1 MANSESAVQISKPRI
16 AIGLVVYAL
25 GLWEALQILSALY
38 GYFAYDYPHPY
49 TLAAHLI
56 GLDSPIKSFAQLSYF
71 DGGIELIVTFLSL
84 FWIYL
89 GLAGCTLLGAI
100 ALGDWIGG
108 TKSLHF
114 KHQPA
119 HGHE

>member
-1 MANSESAVQISKPRI
+1 MIENKSTVQISKPRI

-25 GLWEALQILSALY
+25 GLWATLKISSGLY

-56 GLDSPIKSFAQLSYF
+56 GLHSPFKTFSQLSIF

-84 FWIYL
+84 FLLYL
-89 GLAGCTLLGAI
+89 GLASCTLLATLELGARI
-100 ALGDWIGG
+100 SG
-108 TKSLHF
+108 TKLQG
-114 KHQPA
+114 QPDA
-119 HGHE
+119 